1 VRPFH
6 TAMSC
11 DALVTI
17 FTIVELFSF
26 LAQLR
31 AHPVSLCTIYGHS
44 ALDWPFGM
52 PQVARLSGQCRS
64 SHRATSNPTLVWPYD
79 VPFHPIGPRTE
90 HMLAL
95 PRRTYTRGG
104 RRGTVTRFTGGVSS
118 WLLLLG
124 VSAPVA
130 SQHRSAHKSCHPD
143 FTCHGPFSYRRAAST
158 NSLHSETRHNSLPQR
173 SPDSLSYSDISLPS
187 F

>member
-1 VRPFH
+1 MTPWLQFLQL
-6 TAMSC
+6 SN
-11 DALVTI
+11 
-17 FTIVELFSF
+17 F
-26 LAQLR
+26 LAFLHSC
-31 AHPVSLCTIYGHS
+31 ALIPSLSARPMSTRRWIGRLVCLKLQGYPGH
-44 ALDWPFGM
+44 
-52 PQVARLSGQCRS
+52 CRS

-95 PRRTYTRGG
+95 PRRTYTHGG
-104 RRGTVTRFTGGVSS
+104 RRGTITRFTGGVSS

-130 SQHRSAHKSCHPD
+130 SQHLSAHKSYHPN
-143 FTCHGPFSYRRAAST
+143 FTCHGPSSYRRAAST
-158 NSLHSETRHNSLPQR
+158 NSLRSETRHTSLPQT
-173 SPDSLSYSDISLPS
+173 SPDSLSYSDIILPS

>member
-1 VRPFH
+1 
-6 TAMSC
+6 MSC

-17 FTIVELFSF
+17 FTIIELLSF

-31 AHPVSLCTIYGHS
+31 AHPVSLSARSMGTRRWIGRLVCLSLQGYPGH
-44 ALDWPFGM
+44 
-52 PQVARLSGQCRS
+52 CRS

-130 SQHRSAHKSCHPD
+130 SQHLSAHKSYHPN

-158 NSLHSETRHNSLPQR
+158 NSLRSETRHTSLP
-173 SPDSLSYSDISLPS
+173 
-187 F
+187 